1 MTKEEK
7 ERAQKSR
14 AAIFGD
20 GVQGLR
26 NWKKGQLGGWLLLA
40 VALLL
45 TLIIVPKGGLI
56 PDYLAPGEIASRDI
70 KSPRDLLVEDVQLT
84 EAKRME
90 AAAAVPLVY
99 EFDSLSGSD
108 AVSRINR
115 GLELLLQRQES
126 GEEQDS
132 EAFLQQLQADFGVP
146 LTAEDYRPLIRL
158 PLSQGLAAWTV
169 ICFSRFS
176 PCLSWLIWRPFRQI
190 AVGGLSLYD
199 RKNGQELDTALLDQ
213 TIDLSDALA
222 RAQEELGLIPDIS
235 KRQNKRC

>member
-169 ICFSRFS
+169 DLLQPVFTLPIVADLAAFQADR
-176 PCLSWLIWRPFRQI
+176 RR
-190 AVGGLSLYD
+190 GLSLYD

-213 TIDLSDALA
+213 PS
-222 RAQEELGLIPDIS
+222 IS
-235 KRQNKRC
+235 VTHLPEPRKSWD